1 MYTEAA
7 RLNEYGKYY
16 YVELVWRGRP
26 YRVQIFFPKLNK
38 PQRQDIQK
46 QAGKIYPGARIISY
60 VEASRSND
68 LPMLFAIDYF

>member
-26 YRVQIFFPKLNK
+26 YRVQIFFPQLNK
-38 PQRQDIQK
+38 PQRQQIQK
-46 QAGKIYPGARIISY
+46 QANKIYPGARILSY
-60 VEASRSND
+60 VEAGRTPD
-68 LPMLFAIDYF
+68 LPMLFALDVN

>member
-1 MYTEAA
+1 MVSTITSSWFGVVDPIVY
-7 RLNEYGKYY
+7 KYSF
-16 YVELVWRGRP
+16 
-26 YRVQIFFPKLNK
+26 QLNK